1 MAPVTRV
8 ITALQCS
15 RACTKVKNLKAACE
29 SSKSYKKFPYLY
41 ELYMN
46 QMEFAE
52 ISRVSPCCLRGVGGG
67 RVAQLVGHL
76 TRKSEV
82 LGWILGLATYFGFS
96 FH

>member
-1 MAPVTRV
+1 M
-8 ITALQCS
+8 
-15 RACTKVKNLKAACE
+15 KNLKAACE

-52 ISRVSPCCLRGVGGG
+52 ISRVSPCSSRRG